1 MLAFLEHDRWSGVY
15 AVVHITGLTGLAFG
29 CLNAIVLY
37 TRGCEYAL
45 AVKFEGIGVLCEDV
59 YVLHGSQPSFL
70 CIVQYSTFYVIL
82 SQWGHDG
89 FLVGKCND
97 TCACVR

>member
-1 MLAFLEHDRWSGVY
+1 MLALLEHDRWSGLC
-15 AVVHITGLTGLAFG
+15 AVVHITGLTGLALG

-45 AVKFEGIGVLCEDV
+45 AVKFERIGVLCEDV

-70 CIVQYSTFYVIL
+70 CIVQYSTWWITWTWIGLTLGARDPY
-82 SQWGHDG
+82 S
-89 FLVGKCND
+89 N
-97 TCACVR
+97 